1 MSPRV
6 SSSTAGH
13 PRAFSGTLD
22 PRRGRLGRLIWGR
35 IAVFVVVVALW
46 QLAVYFKWLD
56 FYFVSSPGAIALR
69 LWQMI
74 VSGRL
79 FIHLAITFWE
89 VVLGF
94 VFGAALG
101 VACGMVMAAGR
112 LVPEILDPY
121 IMALYGLPRAAL
133 APLFVVWFGIGV
145 ASKVAVG
152 ASIVFFL
159 CLFSTYSGMRLT
171 DTMLL
176 QAVKALGA
184 TQRQLLFKV
193 RVPYAMPWIIAGL
206 KSSVGMA
213 LIGTIVGE
221 FVAASR
227 GIGWYIAYAG
237 GSYDT
242 TGVMVGL
249 VVLAVMSV
257 VLNALLRRVEARL
270 LNWKPEI
277 GA

>member
-1 MSPRV
+1 MKARTSSPAV
-6 SSSTAGH
+6 NQSKTPS
-13 PRAFSGTLD
+13 LD
-22 PRRGRLGRLIWGR
+22 SRRGRLGQLIWGR
-35 IAVFVVVVALW
+35 VVVFVAVVALW
-46 QLAVYFKWLD
+46 QLAVRFKWLD
-56 FYFVSSPGAIALR
+56 FYFFSSPGAIALR
-69 LWQMI
+69 LWQLV
-74 VSGRL
+74 VSGKL
-79 FIHLAITFWE
+79 LVHLAVTFWE

-94 VFGAALG
+94 LVGAVLG
-101 VACGMVMAAGR
+101 VACGMLMASGR
-112 LVPEILDPY
+112 IVPEILDPY

-171 DTMLL
+171 DGVLL

-184 TQRQLLFKV
+184 TKRQLLFKV

-249 VVLAVMSV
+249 VVLGVMSI

-270 LNWKPEI
+270 LKWKPEV
-277 GA
+277 AM

>member
-1 MSPRV
+1 MSTRV
-6 SSSTAGH
+6 SSATAGQSKTFI
-13 PRAFSGTLD
+13 AALD
-22 PRRGRLGRLIWGR
+22 PRRGHLGQLIWGR
-35 IAVFVVVVALW
+35 IIVFAIVVALW
-46 QLAVYFKWLD
+46 QLAVTFKWLD
-56 FYFVSSPGAIALR
+56 FYFVSSPAAIALR
-69 LWQMI
+69 LWQLV

-79 FIHLAITFWE
+79 FIHLGITFWE

-94 VFGAALG
+94 VVGAVLG
-101 VACGMVMAAGR
+101 VTCGMAMAAGR

-184 TQRQLLFKV
+184 TKRQLLFKV

-249 VVLAVMSV
+249 LVLGVMSV
-257 VLNALLRRVEARL
+257 VLNALLRRFEARL

-277 GA
+277 AV

>member
-13 PRAFSGTLD
+13 PRAFIGALD
-22 PRRGRLGRLIWGR
+22 SRRGRLGRLIWGR

-249 VVLAVMSV
+249 VVLGVMSV

-270 LNWKPEI
+270 LKWKPEV
-277 GA
+277 AV

>member
-1 MSPRV
+1 MSTQI
-6 SSSTAGH
+6 SSATSGH
-13 PRAFSGTLD
+13 PRASGAAFD
-22 PRRGRLGRLIWGR
+22 PRRGRLRQLIWGR
-35 IAVFVVVVALW
+35 IAVFVVVVTLW
-46 QLAVYFKWLD
+46 QLAVHLKWLD
-56 FYFVSSPGAIALR
+56 AYFVSSPGAIALR
-69 LWQMI
+69 LWQLV

-79 FIHLAITFWE
+79 FIHLGITFWE

-94 VFGAALG
+94 VVGSVLG
-101 VACGMVMAAGR
+101 VACGMAMAAGR
-112 LVPEILDPY
+112 IVPEILDPY

-184 TQRQLLFKV
+184 TKRQLLFKV

-249 VVLAVMSV
+249 VVLGVMSV
-257 VLNALLRRVEARL
+257 VLNALLRRIEARL
-270 LNWKPEI
+270 LNWKPEF
-277 GA
+277 AV

>member
-1 MSPRV
+1 MSKQV
-6 SSSTAGH
+6 SSS
-13 PRAFSGTLD
+13 SGPSRVRSSVLD
-22 PRRGRLGRLIWGR
+22 PQRGRLGQLIWGR
-35 IAVFVVVVALW
+35 ILVFVVAVGLW
-46 QLAVYFKWLD
+46 QLAVGLKWLD
-56 FYFVSSPGAIALR
+56 FYFFSSPGAIALR
-69 LWQMI
+69 LWQLV
-74 VSGRL
+74 VSGQL
-79 FIHLAITFWE
+79 FIHLGITFWE

-94 VFGAALG
+94 IFGSVLG
-101 VACGMVMAAGR
+101 VAAGMAMATSR
-112 LVPEILDPY
+112 LLPEILDPY

-145 ASKVAVG
+145 SSKVAVG

-171 DTMLL
+171 DAALL

-184 TQRQLLFKV
+184 TKRQLLLKV
-193 RVPYAMPWIIAGL
+193 RVPYALPWIIAGL

-249 VVLAVMSV
+249 VVLGVMSV
-257 VLNALLRRVEARL
+257 FLNALLRRVEARL
-270 LNWKPEI
+270 LKWKPEI
-277 GA
+277 AL

>member
-1 MSPRV
+1 MSPQAV
-6 SSSTAGH
+6 AATAGH
-13 PRAFSGTLD
+13 PRAFLAALD
-22 PRRGRLGRLIWGR
+22 PRRGHLPQIILGRILVFL
-35 IAVFVVVVALW
+35 AVVTLW
-46 QLAVYFKWLD
+46 QLAVQAKLLD
-56 FYFVSSPGAIALR
+56 FYFVSSPAAIAQR
-69 LWQMI
+69 LWELTL
-74 VSGRL
+74 SGRL
-79 FIHLAITFWE
+79 FVHLGVTFWE

-94 VFGAALG
+94 VVGAILG
-101 VACGMVMAAGR
+101 VGCGMAMAAGR

-133 APLFVVWFGIGV
+133 APLFVVWFGIGI

-171 DTMLL
+171 DTLLL

-184 TQRQLLFKV
+184 SQRQLLLKV
-193 RVPYAMPWIIAGL
+193 RVPYALPWIIAGL

-242 TGVMVGL
+242 TGVMAGL
-249 VVLAVMSV
+249 VVLGLMSIA
-257 VLNALLRRVEARL
+257 LNTALRRLEARL
-270 LNWKPEI
+270 LNWKPDI
-277 GA
+277 AV

>member
-1 MSPRV
+1 MSAPV
-6 SSSTAGH
+6 TAATAGH
-13 PRAFSGTLD
+13 PRAFLAALD
-22 PRRGRLGRLIWGR
+22 PRRGRMAQIVLGR
-35 IAVFVVVVALW
+35 AVVFVVVVALW
-46 QLAVYFKWLD
+46 QTAVRLKWLD
-56 FYFVSSPGAIALR
+56 AYFVSSPGAIAQR
-69 LWQMI
+69 L
-74 VSGRL
+74 VDLTTSGRI
-79 FIHLAITFWE
+79 FIHLGVTFEE

-94 VFGAALG
+94 VVGAILG
-101 VACGMVMAAGR
+101 VGCGMALASGR
-112 LVPEILDPY
+112 MVPEILDPY

-133 APLFVVWFGIGV
+133 APLFVVWFGIGI

-171 DTMLL
+171 DLALL

-184 TQRQLLFKV
+184 TKRQLLLKV
-193 RVPYAMPWIIAGL
+193 RVPYAIPWIVAGL

-242 TGVMVGL
+242 TGVMAGL
-249 VVLAVMSV
+249 VILGAMSV
-257 VLNALLRRVEARL
+257 VLNTLLRRVEARL
-270 LNWKPEI
+270 LNWKPDI
-277 GA
+277 AI

>member
-1 MSPRV
+1 MSTRV
-6 SSSTAGH
+6 SSATAGH
-13 PRAFSGTLD
+13 PRAFIAALD
-22 PRRGRLGRLIWGR
+22 PRRGRLGQLIWGR
-35 IAVFVVVVALW
+35 VVVFAAVVALW
-46 QLAVYFKWLD
+46 QLAVSFKWLD
-56 FYFVSSPGAIALR
+56 FYFVSSPAAIALR
-69 LWQMI
+69 LWQLV

-79 FIHLAITFWE
+79 FVHLGITFWE

-94 VFGAALG
+94 VVGAVLG
-101 VACGMVMAAGR
+101 VACGMAMAAGR

-171 DTMLL
+171 DAMLL

-184 TQRQLLFKV
+184 TKRQLLFKV

-249 VVLAVMSV
+249 VVLGVMSV
-257 VLNALLRRVEARL
+257 VLNTLLRRVETRL
-270 LNWKPEI
+270 LKWKPEI
-277 GA
+277 AV

>member
-1 MSPRV
+1 MSTRV
-6 SSSTAGH
+6 SSATAGQ
-13 PRAFSGTLD
+13 PKTFIAPLD
-22 PRRGRLGRLIWGR
+22 PRRGRLGQLIWGR
-35 IAVFVVVVALW
+35 IIVFAAVVALW
-46 QLAVYFKWLD
+46 QLAVGFKWID
-56 FYFVSSPGAIALR
+56 FYFFSSPAAIALR
-69 LWQMI
+69 LWQLV

-94 VFGAALG
+94 MVGAVLG
-101 VACGMVMAAGR
+101 VACGMAMAAGR

-184 TQRQLLFKV
+184 TKRQLLFKV

-249 VVLAVMSV
+249 LVLGVMSV

-270 LNWKPEI
+270 LKWKPEI
-277 GA
+277 AV

>member
-1 MSPRV
+1 MSAPA
-6 SSSTAGH
+6 SAATAGH
-13 PRAFSGTLD
+13 PRAFLAALD
-22 PRRGRLGRLIWGR
+22 PRRGRLAQIVLGRA
-35 IAVFVVVVALW
+35 AVFVVVVALW
-46 QLAVYFKWLD
+46 QAAVRLKWLD
-56 FYFVSSPGAIALR
+56 VYFVSSPGAIAQR
-69 LWQMI
+69 L
-74 VSGRL
+74 VDLTTSGRI
-79 FIHLAITFWE
+79 FVHLGVTFEE

-94 VFGAALG
+94 VVGSILG
-101 VACGMVMAAGR
+101 VGCGMALASGR
-112 LVPEILDPY
+112 IVPEILDPY

-133 APLFVVWFGIGV
+133 APLFVVWFGIGI

-171 DTMLL
+171 DVALL

-184 TQRQLLFKV
+184 TKRQLLLKV
-193 RVPYAMPWIIAGL
+193 RVPYAIPWIVAGL

-227 GIGWYIAYAG
+227 GIGWYIAFAG

-242 TGVMVGL
+242 TGVMAGL
-249 VVLAVMSV
+249 VILGAMSV
-257 VLNALLRRVEARL
+257 VLNTLLRRVEARL
-270 LNWKPEI
+270 LNWKPDI
-277 GA
+277 AI

>member
-1 MSPRV
+1 MKTRAPSPAVNQSRP
-6 SSSTAGH
+6 SSAS
-13 PRAFSGTLD
+13 
-22 PRRGRLGRLIWGR
+22 PRRGRLGQLIWGR
-35 IAVFVVVVALW
+35 IVVFVAVIALW
-46 QLAVYFKWLD
+46 QLAVSLKWLD
-56 FYFVSSPGAIALR
+56 FYFFSSPGAIALR
-69 LWQMI
+69 LWQLV
-74 VSGRL
+74 VSGKL
-79 FIHLAITFWE
+79 LVHLAVTFWE

-94 VFGAALG
+94 LVGAVLG

-112 LVPEILDPY
+112 IVPEILDPY

-171 DTMLL
+171 DAVLL

-184 TQRQLLFKV
+184 TKRQLLFKV

-249 VVLAVMSV
+249 VVLGVMSI
-257 VLNALLRRVEARL
+257 VLNALLRRVEAKL
-270 LNWKPEI
+270 LKWKPEI
-277 GA
+277 AM

>member
-1 MSPRV
+1 MSTRN
-6 SSSTAGH
+6 SSATSSHLRTFIA
-13 PRAFSGTLD
+13 ALD
-22 PRRGRLGRLIWGR
+22 PRRGRLGQLIWGR
-35 IAVFVVVVALW
+35 IIVFVAVVTVW
-46 QLAVYFKWLD
+46 ELAANLKWLNP
-56 FYFVSSPGAIALR
+56 YFFSSPGAIAVR
-69 LWQMI
+69 LWQLVI
-74 VSGRL
+74 SGRL
-79 FIHLAITFWE
+79 FIHLGITFWE

-94 VFGAALG
+94 VVGSVLG
-101 VACGMVMAAGR
+101 VACGMAMAAGR
-112 LVPEILDPY
+112 IVPEILDPY

-171 DTMLL
+171 DTMLV

-184 TQRQLLFKV
+184 TKRQLLFKV
-193 RVPYAMPWIIAGL
+193 RVPYAVPWIIAGL

-249 VVLAVMSV
+249 VVLGVMSV

-277 GA
+277 AI

>member
-1 MSPRV
+1 MSTRT
-6 SSSTAGH
+6 SSATAGQ
-13 PRAFSGTLD
+13 PKTFIAPLD
-22 PRRGRLGRLIWGR
+22 PRRGRLGQLIWGR
-35 IAVFVVVVALW
+35 IIVFAAVVALW
-46 QLAVYFKWLD
+46 QLAVGFKWLD
-56 FYFVSSPGAIALR
+56 FYFFSSPAAIALR
-69 LWQMI
+69 LWQLV

-94 VFGAALG
+94 MVGAVLG
-101 VACGMVMAAGR
+101 VACGMAMAAGR

-184 TQRQLLFKV
+184 TKRQLLFKV

-249 VVLAVMSV
+249 VVLGVMSV
-257 VLNALLRRVEARL
+257 VLNALIRRVEARL
-270 LNWKPEI
+270 LKWKPEI
-277 GA
+277 AV